1 MKQLLILGGGYTGQA
16 IYKFA
21 TAQELAVRATS
32 RAPAR
37 HLSSLPSDHRIAFDL
52 ARPETWE
59 NVSPDIPIIWC
70 FPAVP
75 LEAVMAFA
83 ERCAA
88 GARKLIVLGSTSAY
102 DPPSPRTGI
111 AAAALVDERTPVNL
125 QRPRVQGE
133 EYLRVQ
139 HGAIILRVAGIYGPG
154 RNVLKWIREGRVRP
168 SPKYVNLIHV
178 EDLAGVCLA
187 ALERGV
193 SGESY
198 NVSDGTPRR
207 WSEICEQA
215 HKRWNITIGG
225 EKQDIHPGKRI
236 AIAKLTGELGYRF
249 THPDLYAALE
259 EIESSE
265 H

>member
-1 MKQLLILGGGYTGQA
+1 VKQLLILGGGYTGQA

-125 QRPRVQGE
+125 QRPRVQG
-133 EYLRVQ
+133 
-139 HGAIILRVAGIYGPG
+139 G
-154 RNVLKWIREGRVRP
+154 
-168 SPKYVNLIHV
+168 
-178 EDLAGVCLA
+178 
-187 ALERGV
+187 GV
-193 SGESY
+193 SQGPAR
-198 NVSDGTPRR
+198 SDHTPGGGNLRPRPERVEVDQGGTRQTLAQVCEPDSRGRLGGNLSRCTGAGGFGRELQRQR
-207 WSEICEQA
+207 W
-215 HKRWNITIGG
+215 
-225 EKQDIHPGKRI
+225 
-236 AIAKLTGELGYRF
+236 Y
-249 THPDLYAALE
+249 
-259 EIESSE
+259 SSTMV
-265 H
+265 